1 MAYATAL
8 GADPFSDHMET
19 AWRNE
24 GIDITLVSRIENR
37 LPGLYTIQVDAAGE
51 RHFSYWRDTSAV
63 RAYFEATHTPLEDAA
78 DTLAAL
84 YLSGISLA
92 ILPDK
97 GRERLFSTMAR
108 VRANGGWVVFDNN
121 FRPRLWSSPAAARAA
136 HDQAYSLSDIVL
148 ITLDDEMAL
157 RGETDSERA
166 LVAAFALQ
174 APEVVVKRGTQ
185 PTLVRIAGTPPVSI
199 AVEPVA
205 HVVDTTAAGDSFA
218 GAYLA
223 MRLSGSDPSTAARAA
238 NRLAAVV
245 IQHPGAIIPSE
256 FMPASTTLLA
266 TEAVPYAKT
275 PT

>member
-157 RGETDSERA
+157 RGETDSEQA

-266 TEAVPYAKT
+266 TAVASHAKT